1 MTKTGGLSK
10 GHLFSHSPGDQ
21 KPRVEA
27 PRGLVSAEVSPFG

>member
-1 MTKTGGLSK
+1 MTKTGGLNK

-21 KPRVEA
+21 KSRVEA